1 MLVLSRRAGESL
13 VIGDEIILTV
23 LTIEGDRV
31 KIGVTAPRDVPIKRQ
46 EMWQALKEQETIAE
60 QLAAN
65 PNAPAFEELR
75 QLLAADA
82 PAE

>member
-23 LTIEGDRV
+23 LAIEGDRV

-46 EMWQALKEQETIAE
+46 EIWQALKEQETIAE